1 MPMIPKEVIEHKL
14 EIDLAFKLIKQME
27 RRYMPERC
35 ETIQVEV
42 NKLLEV
48 GFMRP
53 VDYTSWLANP
63 ILVEKIRWV
72 LVHVY

>member
-35 ETIQVEV
+35 EPIKVEV

-72 LVHVY
+72 LAHVY